1 MKLYIAE
8 KPSLGIGI
16 AEYLPGSKSKG
27 NGFIQCGADTAVTWC
42 FGHIFEQEDPDF
54 YTPDD
59 APTTPKGKKKWR
71 LEDLPIFPEQ
81 WKKRAKDGAKAQIK
95 VIRDLLR
102 KASTVVNAGD
112 PGREGQLLVDE
123 VLEELRWN
131 GPTQRILLAALDEQ
145 SVRKALAS
153 LKDNRDYQNLR
164 NSAEARAR
172 ADWLMG
178 MNLTR
183 AFTLRNSGA
192 GVVSVGRVQTPTL
205 ALVVAR
211 DEKIE
216 NFKPKNYYVPR
227 INAGFWAAW
236 ELREDCEGVDA
247 EGYLTDRKAADRLAS
262 RAKAD
267 GKASVKDFT
276 SAEKQQQAPLG
287 FSLSELQKVCSAKL
301 GMSAQNVL
309 DAAQALYEEHKAAT
323 YPRTDCRYL
332 PEEQHGEVG
341 RVLSGLAKGGFADLV
356 KAADSN
362 RKSAIWNTGQ
372 VTEHHA
378 IIPTGSMQ
386 GSMSPAVAKVYEIIV
401 RSYLAQF
408 YPPYVYRAT
417 RALLTCTGEDWKA
430 TANIPV
436 SAGWKAVYGMTE
448 EDEDNAPGQ
457 PIPPLKKGQVLTVQ
471 DVDVQAKQTKPPAR
485 FTDGLLIEAM
495 SNIHKVVEDEA
506 AKAKLKE
513 TSGLGTEATRAS
525 IIETLLTRGFMERKG
540 KQILSTQAGRAL
552 VHALPKDLTDPVL
565 TARWEDALSSVSEG
579 RLTLQ
584 QFEEAQRKFV
594 LRMLES
600 AKVTTLDLDL
610 GQALS
615 GGGKSSTGKTR
626 GKGKKAGPAGPTCPA
641 CKKPT
646 ITLNTK
652 KGSAFFKCESCQSCW
667 WPDKQDANTLG
678 TKWGDRSSSR

>member
-1 MKLYIAE
+1 MKIYIAE
-8 KPSLGIGI
+8 KPSLGKGI
-16 AEYLPGSKSKG
+16 AEYLPGGKSKG
-27 NGFIQCGADTAVTWC
+27 NGFIQCGTDAVVTWC
-42 FGHIFEQEDPDF
+42 FGHIFEQEEPDF

-59 APTTPKGKKKWR
+59 VPTTPKGKKKWR
-71 LEDLPIFPEQ
+71 FEELPIFPEQ
-81 WKKRAKDGAKAQIK
+81 WKKRAKDDAKAQIK
-95 VIRDLLR
+95 VIRDLLK
-102 KASTVVNAGD
+102 KASSVVNAGD
-112 PGREGQLLVDE
+112 PDREGQLLVDE
-123 VLEELRWN
+123 VLEELRWK
-131 GPTQRILLAALDEQ
+131 GPTQRIWLAALDEQ

-153 LKDNRDYQNLR
+153 LKDNQDYQNLR

-216 NFKPKNYYVPR
+216 HFKPKDYFVPR
-227 INAGFWAAW
+227 IHTGFWAAW
-236 ELREDCEGVDA
+236 ELREDFEGVDA
-247 EGYLTDRKAADRLAS
+247 EGYLTDRKAADRLATQ
-262 RAKAD
+262 AKAD
-267 GKASVKDFT
+267 GKATVKEFT

-287 FSLSELQKVCSAKL
+287 FSLAELQKVCSAKL
-301 GMSAQNVL
+301 GMSAQQVL

-332 PEEQHGEVG
+332 PEEQHGEAG
-341 RVLSGLAKGGFADLV
+341 RVLAALAKLGFADLV
-356 KAADSN
+356 NGADSGK
-362 RKSAIWNTGQ
+362 KSAIWNTGK
-372 VTEHHA
+372 VTAHHA

-386 GSMSPAVAKVYEIIV
+386 GSMSPAVAKVYETIV

-417 RALLTCTGEDWKA
+417 KALLACAGEEWKA
-430 TANIPV
+430 TANVPV
-436 SAGWKAVYGMTE
+436 SAGWKAVYGMAE
-448 EDEDNAPGQ
+448 EDGDEAPAQ
-457 PIPPLKKGQVLTVQ
+457 PIPALKKGQVLAVQ
-471 DVDVQAKQTKPPAR
+471 DADVQAKQTKPPAR
-485 FTDGLLIEAM
+485 FTDGSLIEAM
-495 SNIHKVVEDEA
+495 SNIHKVVEDES

-525 IIETLLTRGFMERKG
+525 IIETLLTRGFLERKG

-594 LRMLES
+594 SRMIEA
-600 AKVTTLDLDL
+600 AKAATIAV
-610 GQALS
+610 GQVRS

-626 GKGKKAGPAGPTCPA
+626 GKGQKAGPAGPTCPA

-646 ITLNTK
+646 ITLKTK
-652 KGSAFFKCESCQSCW
+652 KGSSFFKCEGCQSCW
-667 WPDKQDANTLG
+667 WPDKQDAKKLG
-678 TKWGDRSSSR
+678 SKWGDN